1 MPIKDYPFTRI
12 APDCSRPMLWIRV
25 SNAHSDAPAILV
37 KAVVDTGADEC
48 AFPASIASQLG
59 HQLHKGLAT
68 KTVRTASGKTRAFSH
83 TSRVEVLAIR
93 ADGLPGTKVL
103 YTLPETPID
112 FIQGCESF
120 LLGARNFLKP
130 FVLEIDYPAEVFSVR
145 RPSRGPR

>member
-1 MPIKDYPFTRI
+1 
-12 APDCSRPMLWIRV
+12 MLWIRV
-25 SNAHSDAPAILV
+25 SNVRADVPDILV

-48 AFPASIASQLG
+48 AFPASIATQLG
-59 HQLHKGLAT
+59 HKLHKGVAR
-68 KTVRTASGKTRAFSH
+68 KTVRTASGETRAFSH

-93 ADGLPGTKVL
+93 ADGLPGTRVL

-130 FVLEIDYPAEVFSVR
+130 FVLTINYPAEVFSIQ
-145 RPSRGPR
+145 RPS